1 MIAVMSRRPIPTD
14 VFTAIADPT
23 RRRLLERLGRG
34 ETTVLQLARPFA
46 MTLSAVS
53 QHLKQLLAAGL
64 VSVRSDGRQRYYR
77 LNAKPLRT
85 VADWVGQ
92 YERFWKEKLT
102 ALREHL
108 EKHPT

>member
-1 MIAVMSRRPIPTD
+1 
-14 VFTAIADPT
+14 VFVAIADPT
-23 RRRLLERLGRG
+23 RRKLLDRLGRG
-34 ETTVLQLARPFA
+34 ETTVLHLARPFA

-64 VSVRSDGRQRYYR
+64 VSVRIEGRQRYYR
-77 LNAKPLRT
+77 LNAKPLRS

-92 YERFWKEKLT
+92 YERLWKEKMS

-108 EKHPT
+108 DRHPT

>member
-1 MIAVMSRRPIPTD
+1 MSRRRVPTD

-23 RRRLLERLGRG
+23 RRRLLDQLGRG
-34 ETTVLQLARPFA
+34 EVTVLNLAQPFE

-53 QHLKQLLAAGL
+53 QHLKQLHAAGL
-64 VSVRSDGRQRYYR
+64 VSVRNEGRQRYYR
-77 LNAKPLRT
+77 LNPGPLRS

-92 YERFWKEKLT
+92 YERFWRDKLG

-108 EKHPT
+108 DKNPT